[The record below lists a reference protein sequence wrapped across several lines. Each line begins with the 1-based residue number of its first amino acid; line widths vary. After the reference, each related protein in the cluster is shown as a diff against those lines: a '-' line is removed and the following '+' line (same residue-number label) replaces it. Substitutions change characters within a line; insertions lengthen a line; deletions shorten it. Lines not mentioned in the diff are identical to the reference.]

1 MVERDVMDVD
11 VVVIGAGQAG
21 LSASY
26 FLHRFGLSQVVLD
39 AEESPGGAWRHR
51 SPTLTMD
58 KVHGIFD
65 LPGMRK
71 PEIDPA
77 RAASEAVPEYFAS
90 YEAEMGLN
98 IVRPHKVGN
107 VRPGFVVDDQ
117 WRARAIVNASGTWTR
132 PYWPYYPGRFEG
144 RQLHYASYRG
154 PGEFAGLNVVVV
166 GGGHSAMQV
175 LSEIVGV
182 SASTVWVTRREP
194 DFRPEGF
201 DGREVVALVD
211 ERVRAG
217 LPPQSVVSVTGLT
230 STPVVKKALE
240 TGVSRRRPMFT
251 HLVPDGVSWDGEVLP
266 ADVIIWATGFR
277 ADLRHLAPLRLR
289 EPGGG
294 IRMDGTRVVANPLV
308 HLVGYGPSAST
319 VGANRAG
326 RDAARD
332 LARRLSPGKAA

>member
-1 MVERDVMDVD
+1 MIDVD
-11 VVVIGAGQAG
+11 VAVIGAGQAG

-26 FLHRFGLSQVVLD
+26 FLRRFGLSQVILD

-58 KVHGIFD
+58 RVHGIFD
-65 LPGMRK
+65 LPGMPR
-71 PEIDPA
+71 PEVDPA
-77 RAASEAVPEYFAS
+77 RAAADAVPEYFAL
-90 YEAEMGLN
+90 YEKTMGLDV
-98 IVRPHKVGN
+98 IRPHKVGN
-107 VRPGFVVDDQ
+107 VRPGFVVDDE
-117 WRARAIVNASGTWTR
+117 WRARAIINASGTWTR
-132 PYWPYYPGRFEG
+132 PHWPFYPGRFDG
-144 RQLHYASYRG
+144 RQVHYASYRG
-154 PGEFAGLNVVVV
+154 PAEFAGLNVVVV

-175 LSEIVGV
+175 LSEVGPV
-182 SASTVWVTRREP
+182 ARSTVWTTRREP

-201 DGREVVALVD
+201 DGRAVVALVD

-230 STPVVKKALE
+230 YTPVVREALE
-240 TGVSRRRPMFT
+240 TGALTRHPMFT
-251 HLVPDGVSWDGEVLP
+251 HLAPGGVAWGDEVSP

-277 ADLRHLAPLRLR
+277 ADLRHLAPLKLR

-326 RDAARD
+326 REAARD
-332 LARRLSPGKAA
+332 LARRLKEKSAA